1 MSAVPADL
9 IISPRWILPMTSRDV
24 LLEGHALVIRDG
36 RILDLLPAEL
46 AAVRYAATVHVDRPE
61 HLLLPGLIDA
71 CAELMPDAANTFLAA
86 AEVADSGLLHI
97 AAMLRAGT
105 SCFCTAGYY
114 PDQVAGLATTQG
126 MRAVI
131 GIPLTE
137 TASRWAQRPGDYL
150 TRALNFRDEFA
161 GHPTL
166 ATAFAPLDAAVISDD
181 LFSRIATLANE
192 LDAGV
197 LISLHESAAAVADCL
212 ARHGLTPI
220 DRLHRLGML
229 TPALVAANMVHVSD
243 ADLALAQ
250 RSGIAVTLCPESNL
264 RAGFGPPPVAAWA
277 RTGLRLGTGS
287 GSGTCATTA
296 AAGAPDLWSALRL
309 LALLAIPTSVRDAA
323 APAAATGAALETWD
337 ALATVTRGAAAALG
351 LDNEIG
357 SIETGKWADL
367 CCIDLRIP
375 GMLRP
380 GAPAVERLVFGGGR
394 DLVSDVWVSG
404 RHLLNERAFTRLD
417 WSALAARIASRSVPV

>member
-24 LLEGHALVIRDG
+24 LLEGHALVVRDG
-36 RILDLLPAEL
+36 RILDLLPAAL
-46 AAVRYAATVHVDRPE
+46 ADERYAATVHVDRPE

-71 CAELMPDAANTFLAA
+71 RAQLMPDAASTFLAA
-86 AEVADSGLLHI
+86 DAVADSGLLNI

-105 SCFCTAGYY
+105 SCFCTAGYC
-114 PDQVAGLATTQG
+114 PDQVARLATTQG

-137 TASRWAQRPGDYL
+137 TASPWAQRPGDYL

-212 ARHGLTPI
+212 SRHGLTPI

-264 RAGFGPPPVAAWA
+264 RAGFGPPPVVAWA
-277 RTGLRLGTGS
+277 RTELRLGTGS
-287 GSGTCATTA
+287 G
-296 AAGAPDLWSALRL
+296 AGAPDLWSALRL
-309 LALLAIPTSVRDAA
+309 LALLAIPTGARDADAPSA
-323 APAAATGAALETWD
+323 AIGAALEAWD

-351 LDNEIG
+351 LDGEIG

-367 CCIDLRIP
+367 CCIGLRIP

-380 GAPAVERLVFGGGR
+380 GAPAAERLVFGGGR
-394 DLVSDVWVSG
+394 DMVSDVWVSG
-404 RHLLNERAFTRLD
+404 RHLLNDGAFTRLD
-417 WSALAARIASRSVPV
+417 WSALAARIARRPVPV